1 MGFALIGLSRISNLD
16 QEAIMTTVKIT
27 TRILILFCLVGWVF
41 GCQPVPNF
49 PERGKWVVVMSPAG
63 KLLSYDR
70 DGDGVGDYQQV
81 LNQTGRKVELRFGN
95 ENTEQYEVVQ
105 LDKLSSEVPHF
116 IIALDGV
123 PYELVEELYR
133 AGGFRLFHR
142 PSRLISCFPSMTDLA
157 FNRLFG
163 GRQPLA
169 FEAEYFDR
177 EKNRIVPGNDVYL
190 SGANADWANKLD
202 YRCPFMLDAMAYLLP
217 DKVFET
223 ELRELMEVLRKSQSG
238 TKIVYSV
245 GAAGLGTKGGRKAI
259 LKYLMQVDRL
269 CEQIVY
275 ERQGRVKITLLADH
289 GHNMVGRGQVKFDQ
303 RLKEGGYLVRDRLE
317 GPRDVVVVKYGL
329 VTYTALYTER
339 PWEMAGVLLADSAV
353 EELVCYRWHD
363 AVVIQTSEGKAQIR
377 HQHGRYNYQMDYGD
391 PLGLA
396 KVMKQLRQQGQ
407 VDQQG
412 YVDDR
417 AFFAATVEHEYPDAL
432 RRLWLAFDGLVEQ
445 PADLIVCLKD
455 GWYHGSDFFS
465 DLSELAGGVKST
477 HGSLNRVNSTTFVLT
492 MLGQLPEA
500 MRLEDVMPQLDA
512 LRNK

>member
-1 MGFALIGLSRISNLD
+1 
-16 QEAIMTTVKIT
+16 MTTVKIT
-27 TRILILFCLVGWVF
+27 TRILILFCLVGWEL

-49 PERGKWVVVMSPAG
+49 PERAEWVAVMCPAG

-70 DGDGVGDYQQV
+70 DGDGIGDYLQV
-81 LNQTGRKVELRFGN
+81 LDKTGRKVELRFGN
-95 ENTEQYEVVQ
+95 ENNGQYEVVQ
-105 LDKLSSEVPHF
+105 LDMLGPEVPHF

-163 GRQPLA
+163 GKQPLA

-177 EKNRIVPGNDVYL
+177 KKNRIIPGNDVYL

-202 YRCPFMLDAMAYLLP
+202 YRCPFLLDTMAYMLP
-217 DKVFET
+217 DQVFDT
-223 ELRELMEVLRKSQSG
+223 ELREIMDVLRKSPGG

-245 GAAGLGTKGGRKAI
+245 GTAGLGTKGGRKAI

-275 ERQGRVKITLLADH
+275 ERKGKVKITLLADH

-317 GPRDVVVVKYGL
+317 GPRDVVVVKFGL
-329 VTYTALYTER
+329 VTYAALYTER
-339 PWEMAGVLLADSAV
+339 PWEMAGVLLSDSAV
-353 EELVCYRWHD
+353 ELVCYWWNG
-363 AVVIQTSEGKAQIR
+363 AVMVQTLDGKAQIR
-377 HQHGRYNYQMDYGD
+377 YKNGRYSYQVDYGD
-391 PLGLA
+391 PLGLS
-396 KVMKQLRQQGQ
+396 KVIEQLRRQGQ
-407 VDQQG
+407 VDEQG
-412 YVDDR
+412 YIDDR

-432 RRLWLAFDGLVEQ
+432 RRLWLAFNGLVEQ
-445 PADLIVCLKD
+445 PADLIVCLRD

-465 DLSELAGGVKST
+465 ASAELAGGVKST

-492 MLGQLPEA
+492 MLGQLPQA
-500 MRLEDVMPQLDA
+500 MRMEDVMPQLDT
-512 LRNK
+512 LRNSPAK